1 MYLLGESKDYT
12 DILNE
17 LIKGIDSKGEGPV
30 VSEEEIKEIEQNEN
44 YIELDYDTVSKN
56 YVIAYEQEADNVIL
70 RSDIGGK
77 VVKQNLDNKKDLS
90 KLMKEKIKSDNV
102 NCYHMEDSR
111 GYKVTNEISNET
123 FESNNSDFRQYED
136 GVYGVKIQSEE
147 KLNDILERYNI
158 ELEEEIPGDIFD
170 RADIIL
176 MISKYNIENIE
187 TRVGGLTYTF
197 TGSQRE
203 DSYLVN
209 IFAASKAINTNCVY
223 RNMEDISENVSYG
236 NVNNNTSSN
245 IVNTASSNS
254 NNNKVTNSSSSI
266 STSNVDKTVRITK
279 EEAATIAEEEAKKEK
294 YQYQGWVSDF
304 SATEVFSDGNG
315 NYEISAELIYSLDD
329 IHRLYYWEEE
339 WAIDSNINIFKG
351 QPVWCIR
358 LGDKNDP
365 LTNLYIYVDA
375 TNGNVVGAGQASD

>member
-102 NCYHMEDSR
+102 NCYHMEDNR

-245 IVNTASSNS
+245 IVNTASSNV
-254 NNNKVTNSSSSI
+254 NNTTVSSSNI
-266 STSNVDKTVRITK
+266 DKTVRITK
-279 EEAATIAEEEAKKEK
+279 EKAATIAEEEAKKEK

-339 WAIDSNINIFKG
+339 WAIDSNINNIFKG

>member
-136 GVYGVKIQSEE
+136 GIYGVKIQSEE

-245 IVNTASSNS
+245 IVNTASSNV
-254 NNNKVTNSSSSI
+254 NNTTVSSSNI
-266 STSNVDKTVRITK
+266 DKTVRITK
-279 EEAATIAEEEAKKEK
+279 EKAAIIAEEEAKKEK

-315 NYEISAELIYSLDD
+315 NYEISAELLYSLDD
-329 IHRLYYWEEE
+329 IHRLYYWKEE
-339 WAIDSNINIFKG
+339 WAIDSNINNIFKG